1 VVETRADEFFAVFEQ
16 PAAALD
22 AAIAVQRELRER
34 SWPEGVQVRVR
45 AGIHSGYPTTTDD
58 NYIGLPVHAAS
69 RICGAAHGG
78 QILVSGD
85 TREAVRS
92 LGPSGVRF
100 RGLGQYRL
108 RGLPGHFSLFQ
119 VAAKGLPAVFPPPRT
134 PPAV

>member
-1 VVETRADEFFAVFEQ
+1 MVETRADEFFAAFEQ

-22 AAIAVQRELRER
+22 AAIAVRRELREC
-34 SWPEGVQVRVR
+34 SWPEGVQVRVQ

-58 NYIGLPVHAAS
+58 NYIGLPVHAS

-85 TREAVRS
+85 TKEAVRS
-92 LGPSGVRF
+92 LGPSEVRF
-100 RGLGQYRL
+100 RSSAEYRL
-108 RGLPGHFSLFQ
+108 RGLPGSFPSSRSRQ
-119 VAAKGLPAVFPPPRT
+119 RAARGSRRPA